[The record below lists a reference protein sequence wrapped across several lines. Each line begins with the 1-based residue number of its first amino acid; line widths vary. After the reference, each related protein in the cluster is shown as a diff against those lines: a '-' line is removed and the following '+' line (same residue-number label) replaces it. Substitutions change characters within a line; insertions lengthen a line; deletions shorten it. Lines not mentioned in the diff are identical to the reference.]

1 MLTFIATQ
9 TVASSASEPAFAGVR
24 FKPEPPTA
32 TGRFRSTIRGSI
44 KWRTVQTMS
53 GRPAFLAI
61 HRPDFPQGPFTLHTS
76 TALAA

>member
-1 MLTFIATQ
+1 MLTPIPTPL
-9 TVASSASEPAFAGVR
+9 VASTASELALAEVR
-24 FKPEPPTA
+24 LKPEPPTA

-44 KWRTVQTMS
+44 KWQTVQTMS

-61 HRPDFPQGPFTLHTS
+61 HRPDVPQGPFTLHTS